1 MHDDK
6 FVIRWG
12 GGSVTIRSAHETG
25 RWNWRAPTFVCF
37 IHSPILIYWSTQ
49 LAGSRSVLPPP
60 PLSDSSLE
68 RTHVAVSAGS
78 QISAS
83 VTRRD
88 DLWNSLAATLF
99 FQHCP
104 KDRCDEGRCVCAG
117 RAAIGRERERHFSVR
132 IHQETEAVTRG
143 TADGVRASCPAP
155 AKGSP

>member
-12 GGSVTIRSAHETG
+12 GGSVTIRSTHETG

-49 LAGSRSVLPPP
+49 LAGSRSVLPLP

-83 VTRRD
+83 VTRRSVEFIGRNTF
-88 DLWNSLAATLF
+88 LSAL
-99 FQHCP
+99 P
-104 KDRCDEGRCVCAG
+104 KGSMRRGQVCLCRQSSDRE
-117 RAAIGRERERHFSVR
+117 RERERHFPVR